1 LLAGDHV
8 ARVGQQH
15 QQNLEGLAGQ
25 ADTIAVLAQFARRAI
40 HFKRPECQAKGLGLG
55 RHRVTNARTQ
65 STMRCSGCRGGQ
77 ITALALTAW
86 LIVNPTFKMT
96 ARAWIEGGSSI
107 YG

>member
-25 ADTIAVLAQFARRAI
+25 ADPKAALAQFAGWGI
-40 HFKRPECQAKGLGLG
+40 HFKRPECQAKDLGLG

-77 ITALALTAW
+77 ITAVPLTAC
-86 LIVNPTFKMT
+86 LMM
-96 ARAWIEGGSSI
+96 
-107 YG
+107 